1 MVKLKKII
9 LAFLVLCLIAVP
21 SFADDE
27 YLQKA
32 ANEVKELISQFDSSI
47 PETKLNQPIDFSQV
61 IEQNAKG
68 AALKNIKNVVE
79 AMDPSVTADISIPDE
94 ATGFIAQSSANWLI
108 TRALVY
114 GFTGLGEA
122 EKTINSWVT
131 FKDNNFIGS
140 IKKGSPAWMLAKSAD
155 LASKAATIPSGG
167 IAGGISDMKFRV
179 KTDGETLMVPLEA
192 QIQIKDLLKVSKFA
206 SGLKN
211 VPGIQAEDSI
221 YDRSLAISRVIWSVI
236 FVVQIV
242 WTAYKMLIAGENKDM
257 ITTIFKGMF
266 VFISLFFIREIAM
279 IGVSISTALGDAM
292 LGGTDV
298 AHAVSDISE
307 IVELKQNIVSA
318 SSSGFLKGFA
328 ADLIITISGLVARA
342 VVYAMFILSDVMV
355 AITIVIGPWMIVLSM
370 LPFCENWISH
380 WVKSFITFLFYRPLA
395 CLLCVVLYIVGLTGL
410 DVGLV
415 ELMITCIVFVMAAVK
430 VPSMAENMGGA
441 AAAVGA
447 GMTGMVGKGLKA
459 GASLG
464 AHAAGAG
471 AVVAGA
477 KILGSLKDKVTPPK
491 ES

>member
-1 MVKLKKII
+1 MKKII

-179 KTDGETLMVPLEA
+179 ETDGETLMVPLKA

-211 VPGIQAEDSI
+211 VSGIQAEDSI

-236 FVVQIV
+236 FVVQII

-342 VVYAMFILSDVMV
+342 VVYVMFILSDVMV

-477 KILGSLKDKVTPPK
+477 KILGSLKDKATPPK

>member
-1 MVKLKKII
+1 MKKII

-114 GFTGLGEA
+114 GFTGLEEA

-179 KTDGETLMVPLEA
+179 ETDGETLMVPLEA

-236 FVVQIV
+236 FVVQII

-342 VVYAMFILSDVMV
+342 VVYVMFILSDVMV

-477 KILGSLKDKVTPPK
+477 KILGSLKDKATPPK

>member
-1 MVKLKKII
+1 LKKII

-179 KTDGETLMVPLEA
+179 ETDGETLMVPLEA

-236 FVVQIV
+236 FVVQII

-318 SSSGFLKGFA
+318 SSSRFLKGFA

-342 VVYAMFILSDVMV
+342 VVYVMFILSDVMV

-477 KILGSLKDKVTPPK
+477 KILGSLKDKATPPK

>member
-1 MVKLKKII
+1 MKKII

>member
-1 MVKLKKII
+1 
-9 LAFLVLCLIAVP
+9 
-21 SFADDE
+21 
-27 YLQKA
+27 
-32 ANEVKELISQFDSSI
+32 
-47 PETKLNQPIDFSQV
+47 
-61 IEQNAKG
+61 
-68 AALKNIKNVVE
+68 
-79 AMDPSVTADISIPDE
+79 MDPSVTADISIPDE

-179 KTDGETLMVPLEA
+179 ETDGETLMVPLEA

-236 FVVQIV
+236 FVVQII

-342 VVYAMFILSDVMV
+342 VVYVMFILSDVMV

-370 LPFCENWISH
+370 LPFCENWIS
-380 WVKSFITFLFYRPLA
+380 I
-395 CLLCVVLYIVGLTGL
+395 G
-410 DVGLV
+410 
-415 ELMITCIVFVMAAVK
+415 
-430 VPSMAENMGGA
+430 
-441 AAAVGA
+441 
-447 GMTGMVGKGLKA
+447 
-459 GASLG
+459 
-464 AHAAGAG
+464 
-471 AVVAGA
+471 
-477 KILGSLKDKVTPPK
+477 
-491 ES
+491 

>member
-1 MVKLKKII
+1 MKKII

-47 PETKLNQPIDFSQV
+47 PETKLNQPIDLSQV

-179 KTDGETLMVPLEA
+179 ETDGETLMVPLEA

-206 SGLKN
+206 SGLQN

-257 ITTIFKGMF
+257 ITTLFKGTF

-342 VVYAMFILSDVMV
+342 VVYVMFILSDVMV

-477 KILGSLKDKVTPPK
+477 KILSSLKDKATPPK

>member
-1 MVKLKKII
+1 VVKLKKII

-179 KTDGETLMVPLEA
+179 ETDGETLMVPLEA

-236 FVVQIV
+236 FVVQII

-318 SSSGFLKGFA
+318 SSSRFLKGFA

-342 VVYAMFILSDVMV
+342 VVYVMFILSDVMV

-477 KILGSLKDKVTPPK
+477 KILGSLKDKATPPK

>member
-1 MVKLKKII
+1 MKKII

-179 KTDGETLMVPLEA
+179 ETDGETLMVPLEA

-211 VPGIQAEDSI
+211 VSGIQAEDSI

-236 FVVQIV
+236 FVVQII

-342 VVYAMFILSDVMV
+342 VVYVMFILSDVMV

-477 KILGSLKDKVTPPK
+477 KILGSLKDKATPPK

>member
-1 MVKLKKII
+1 MKKNI

-236 FVVQIV
+236 FVVQII

-342 VVYAMFILSDVMV
+342 VVYVMFILSDVMV

-477 KILGSLKDKVTPPK
+477 KILGSLKDKATPPK

>member
-1 MVKLKKII
+1 MKKII

-236 FVVQIV
+236 FVVQII

>member
-1 MVKLKKII
+1 MKKII

-179 KTDGETLMVPLEA
+179 ETDGETLMVPLEA

-236 FVVQIV
+236 FVVQII

-342 VVYAMFILSDVMV
+342 VVYVMFILSDVMV

-464 AHAAGAG
+464 AGAG

-477 KILGSLKDKVTPPK
+477 KILGSLKDKATPPK

>member
-1 MVKLKKII
+1 MKKII

-221 YDRSLAISRVIWSVI
+221 YDRSLAISRVIWIVI
-236 FVVQIV
+236 FVVQII

-342 VVYAMFILSDVMV
+342 VVYVMFILSDVMV

-477 KILGSLKDKVTPPK
+477 KILGSLKDKATPPK

>member
-1 MVKLKKII
+1 MKKII

-179 KTDGETLMVPLEA
+179 ETDGETLMVPLEA

-236 FVVQIV
+236 FVVQII

-318 SSSGFLKGFA
+318 SSSRFLKGFA

-342 VVYAMFILSDVMV
+342 VVYVMFILSDVMV

-477 KILGSLKDKVTPPK
+477 KILGSLKDKATPPK

>member
-1 MVKLKKII
+1 MKKII

-179 KTDGETLMVPLEA
+179 ETDGETLMVPLEA

-236 FVVQIV
+236 FVVQII

-318 SSSGFLKGFA
+318 SSSGSLKGFA

-342 VVYAMFILSDVMV
+342 VVYVMFILSDVMV

-477 KILGSLKDKVTPPK
+477 KILGSLKDKATPPK